1 MIKKIACITIFTG
14 LLSLTNSNS
23 LAQTNKKIIVN
34 ETLNVNTSN
43 LERIIAFLDE
53 KQGIEQ
59 LQKLIKNTEYED
71 SWVYD
76 KTNNIWIE
84 IGYEESGWKTDSSGT
99 YNKVSLDTSYI
110 SKILN
115 SGNDI
120 IFYHIH
126 PIKNYP
132 KPNMNDEKIA
142 SLIKKYGI
150 DIIAY
155 QVSAFP
161 SANDIQTMIKLQD
174 EYYKKNPDGNIK
186 HKIVSYL
193 GVTEYNLTKKAVK
206 SLSNNTNILYYDTIL
221 MNMLLYSKIV
231 SIMDSKENNL
241 ENMEETAINNI
252 MDVLSKRNNE
262 YIEIKFTPIRS
273 IQIIEK

>member
-1 MIKKIACITIFTG
+1 MIKILSVGIITG
-14 LLSLTNSNS
+14 LLNLNSYS
-23 LAQTNKKIIVN
+23 LAQTNKKIITT
-34 ETLNVNTSN
+34 ETLTVNTSN
-43 LERIIAFLDE
+43 LERIIAFIDE

-59 LQKLIKNTEYED
+59 LQKLIKNSEYEE
-71 SWVYD
+71 SWVFD

-84 IGYEESGWKTDSSGT
+84 IGYEESGWRTDSLGT

-110 SKILN
+110 SKIIN
-115 SGNDI
+115 SGNEI

-132 KPNMNDEKIA
+132 KPKNDEKIN

-150 DIIAY
+150 EIIAY

-161 SANDIQTMIKLQD
+161 STNDIQTMIKLQ
-174 EYYKKNPDGNIK
+174 EAYYKKNPEGNIK

-193 GVTEYNLTKKAVK
+193 GVTEYNLTKKAIK
-206 SLSNNTNILYYDTIL
+206 SLDKNINILYYDSIL
-221 MNMLLYSKIV
+221 MNMMLYSKIV
-231 SIMDSKENNL
+231 SINKKEDNL
-241 ENMEETAINNI
+241 EEEIEETSINNI
-252 MDVLSKRNNE
+252 IEVLSKRNNE
-262 YIEIKFTPIRS
+262 YIEIKFTPLRS